1 MKKFYISVD
10 MEGITGTVSWQ
21 EYERDFYRFRKIIT
35 DEVNA
40 LLRGIEKGINS
51 KDFEVLICDAH
62 ATGLNIL
69 FEELPENVLLV
80 RGGVGD
86 LGMMAGIDNTFSGA
100 FFLGYHSEIGE
111 EKSLM
116 DHTYASS
123 TIYEIKIN
131 GKNTNEAMIN
141 AAIAGYFNVPLIFVS
156 GDDKLIKN
164 IEENFPKGIETVITK
179 YGISRFSAITK
190 TLKRTLKEI
199 EEKASKAVRKTN
211 EIEVYKIKEPIHLE
225 IAVNETIQADIIS
238 FLPNIKRV
246 SGRLITAETKDII
259 EAQKLIRL
267 IAILGRVARE
277 FFR

>member
-211 EIEVYKIKEPIHLE
+211 EIEVYKIKEPIYLE

>member
-21 EYERDFYRFRKIIT
+21 EYEKDFLRFRKIIT

-40 LLRGIEKGINS
+40 LLEGIGEGLNS

-62 ATGLNIL
+62 ASGLNIL

-86 LGMMAGIDNTFSGA
+86 LGMMAGINNSFSGV

-131 GKNTNEAMIN
+131 GKKANEAMIN
-141 AAIAGYFNVPLIFVS
+141 AGIAGYFNVPLIFVS
-156 GDDKLIKN
+156 GDDKLIRN

-179 YGISRFSAITK
+179 YGISRYSAITK
-190 TLKRTLKEI
+190 TLKSTLKEI
-199 EEKASKAVRKTN
+199 KEKSLLEASLRKLKKFFGPYKNKHIFLTGEN
-211 EIEVYKIKEPIHLE
+211 PEDRYLLTLKLRKKGFKVYS
-225 IAVNETIQADIIS
+225 II
-238 FLPNIKRV
+238 
-246 SGRLITAETKDII
+246 
-259 EAQKLIRL
+259 
-267 IAILGRVARE
+267 
-277 FFR
+277 